1 MSPSIADQQEMQ
13 FYFDSCDHSLM
24 NELKRTIQDSVSEM
38 IDGSSVLIRLMY
50 FLSKNNDDSAK
61 KFQDLLHNGKLFA
74 WISTF

>member
-1 MSPSIADQQEMQ
+1 
-13 FYFDSCDHSLM
+13 M
-24 NELKRTIQDSVSEM
+24 NEIKRTIQDSVSEM

-50 FLSKNNDDSAK
+50 FLSKNNDESAK